1 MFTGIVKG
9 LGTVVSVADKPGL
22 RTFEVE
28 FPGDYLAGLQTGASV
43 AIDGVCLTATKV
55 FPPAKGGAEGG
66 TVSFDAMQETL
77 DKTTVG
83 LVREGSRVNVER
95 SYRVG
100 DEVGGHIVSG
110 HVTGMGEIV
119 SVETPENNHVI
130 TFRVPVEWMKYIL
143 PKGFVGLDG
152 CSLTVVDADRA
163 AGTFT
168 AWLIPETLRLTTFGQ
183 KKAGDKVNVEIDS
196 KTQAIVDT
204 VESYLKGSGG
214 RDQGAGSANVNPDTL
229 GRQP

>member
-9 LGTVVSVADKPGL
+9 LGTVVSVTDKPGL
-22 RTFEVE
+22 RTFVVEV
-28 FPGDYLAGLQTGASV
+28 PAGYADGLQVGASV
-43 AIDGVCLTATKV
+43 AIDGTCLTATAV
-55 FPPAKGGAEGG
+55 DGDR
-66 TVSFDAMQETL
+66 VSFDAMRETL

-83 LVREGSRVNVER
+83 LISEGSRVNVER

-130 TFRVPVEWMKYIL
+130 TFRVPVEWMKYVL

-163 AGTFT
+163 AGTF
-168 AWLIPETLRLTTFGQ
+168 AVWLIPETLRLTTFGH
-183 KKAGDKVNVEIDS
+183 KKPGDKVNVEIDS

-204 VESYLKGSGG
+204 VESYLNTQ
-214 RDQGAGSANVNPDTL
+214 RV
-229 GRQP
+229 